1 MKKILFPILLLVG
14 CGLPLLTACDTDR
27 DDNPTLQ
34 EAETFVLETP
44 EDNVY
49 DLGEAQDTIV
59 LNCVQPTYGFT
70 AATTYSVQV
79 SLNESFVDATE
90 ETEANYK
97 TLSTTYTST
106 SIALKPAELNTAV
119 VDLWKQANPETDAY
133 IGTVTSVYFRLT
145 AVITGSELG
154 SSVSNVVK
162 VSQVKLGEVVSTL
175 EPPEA
180 MYLVGS
186 SIGTAWGTWQPMV
199 SVNGLAGEFWSMV
212 YFDAGAEFKFGKF
225 EQDWNGYSNI
235 YQFEDH
241 AGAGLSDNGG
251 NIKVDKAGWYIVYL
265 AAVVNGEEYQY
276 TMSFYEPNVYVFGNT
291 VGDWNYNE
299 AYKFSVPED
308 KSGSFVSPALTAMGE
323 VRMCIKANTDW
334 WRLEFTLKDGET
346 IFYREN
352 NAVNNGWTDLG
363 AEYSLTANPGQKI
376 SLNFADGTGTLD

>member
-199 SVNGLAGEFWSMV
+199 SVNGLGGEFWSMV

>member
-14 CGLPLLTACDTDR
+14 CGLPLLTACNTDR

-59 LNCVQPTYGFT
+59 LNCVQPAYGFT

-90 ETEANYK
+90 EAEANYK

-106 SIALKPAELNTAV
+106 SIALKSTELNTAV
-119 VDLWKQANPETDAY
+119 VDLWKQANPEADAY

-199 SVNGLAGEFWSMV
+199 SVNGLSGEFWSMV

-235 YQFEDH
+235 HQFEDH

-265 AAVVNGEEYQY
+265 VAAVNGEEYQY

-308 KSGSFVSPALTAMGE
+308 KSGSFVSPALTAAGE

>member
-14 CGLPLLTACDTDR
+14 CGLPLLTACNTDR

-34 EAETFVLETP
+34 EAKTFVLETP

-59 LNCVQPTYGFT
+59 LNCVQPAYGFT

-119 VDLWKQANPETDAY
+119 VDLWKQENPEADAY
-133 IGTVTSVYFRLT
+133 IGTVTSIYIRLT

-265 AAVVNGEEYQY
+265 AAAVNGEEYQY

-308 KSGSFVSPALTAMGE
+308 KSGSFVSPALTAAGE